1 MKILLLAFSVQQD
14 VFPLGLHYLKGYAT
28 KYHPDVDIQIQEFSF
43 GNRVSYE
50 TNKNLEIQAL
60 AYLAL
65 EKPDIVAFSCYIWSG
80 EMIRDFVRSIKRLH
94 PTMKIILGG
103 VEVSEHLLTPDV
115 EFIIRQEGEIAFKEC
130 IDYWKGTIS
139 KEQVHNVVYLNQ
151 QKSPQQR
158 QENPSIELENLDEIP
173 FPYST
178 NSTNSTIDERYNVVR
193 LETARGCLFDCHFCH
208 YAKPTLRYFSLEYL
222 HKNIPLLFQ
231 NYSFE
236 NLTVLDANFNSN
248 KERMFI
254 ILDII
259 EQQVKKRQ
267 ETENPTNTKPL
278 KLHCEM
284 RPELMD
290 ESTIKK
296 LENYSFKIDIEL
308 GLQSTDP
315 VVLKEINRPTH
326 IGKVAAALQMLSAS
340 RKLTYKIDLMYGLPG
355 DTFYKFLNS
364 ARFLLTHATKQHKLV
379 AHHSM
384 LLNNTTLFEK
394 KTVER
399 YSETHSSMII
409 KTPTQD
415 VVELYK
421 TKLFIDLLNKELEI
435 INER

>member
-14 VFPLGLHYLKGYAT
+14 VFALGLHYLQGYAR
-28 KYHPDVDIQIQEFSF
+28 KHHPDVEIKIREFSF

-65 EKPDIVAFSCYIWSG
+65 EKPDVVAFSCYIWSA
-80 EMIRDFVRSIKRLH
+80 EMIRDFIRSIKRLH

-103 VEVSEHLLTPDV
+103 VEVSESLLTTDV
-115 EFIIRQEGEIAFKEC
+115 DFIIRDEGEVAFKEC
-130 IDYWKGTIS
+130 IDYWKGSIT
-139 KEQVHNVVYLNQ
+139 KEQVHNVVYLDEE
-151 QKSPQQR
+151 SGTR
-158 QENPSIELENLDEIP
+158 QENSSIEMKNLDEIP
-173 FPYST
+173 FPYT
-178 NSTNSTIDERYNVVR
+178 QTQDREYAVVR

-208 YAKPTLRYFSLEYL
+208 YAKPTLRYFSLDYL
-222 HKNIPLLFQ
+222 QKNIPLLFE

-236 NLTVLDANFNSN
+236 NLTMLDANFNSN
-248 KERMFI
+248 KERMFAV
-254 ILDII
+254 LDII
-259 EQQVKKRQ
+259 EEQVQKRNQQNRDQHHNNTRQ
-267 ETENPTNTKPL
+267 L

-284 RPELMD
+284 RPELID
-290 ESTIKK
+290 ELSMQQ
-296 LENYSFKIDIEL
+296 LEKYSFKIDIEL

-315 VVLKEINRPTH
+315 VVLKEINRPTQ
-326 IGKVAAALQMLSAS
+326 IGKVAAALEMLSKS

-364 ARFLLTHATKQHKLV
+364 TRFLLTHATKQQKLV

-384 LLNNTTLFEK
+384 LLNNTVLFEK
-394 KTVER
+394 KNVDR
-399 YSETHSSMII
+399 YSDSHSSMII

-421 TKLFIDLLNKELEI
+421 TKLFVDMLNKELECGK
-435 INER
+435 